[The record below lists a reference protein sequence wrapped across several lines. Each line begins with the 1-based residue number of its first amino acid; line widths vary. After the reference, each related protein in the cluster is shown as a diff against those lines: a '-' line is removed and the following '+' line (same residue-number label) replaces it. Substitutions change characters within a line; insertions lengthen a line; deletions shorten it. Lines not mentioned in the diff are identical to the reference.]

1 MGAIKKAEFDL
12 IKDRFIG
19 LTSKEKFTKECSFAV
34 QHFNKNNYLASAT
47 LDSKLQAVLNVA
59 MTGLTLNPVLKL
71 AYLVPRRGMN
81 GVECH
86 LEPSYQ
92 GLVKLVTDTGS
103 AKNVVAHLV
112 YDGDDFEVSLGTS
125 ESIMHKPKFQSKEIT
140 HVYAVAT
147 LFDGTNQ
154 IEVMTFEDVCKIR
167 DSSESYK
174 SFKNGKTKSCI
185 WNDHEGEMS
194 RKTVVKRLVKYL
206 PKTEM
211 WDKLGNAIDIDNSDY
226 KASENQTDYIDNLL
240 MTANISPDEV
250 DGITRECTYM
260 DSERASEV
268 IQYLKDN
275 QVDPIHAGIPYGQ
288 TEIVDKQNNEN

>member
-1 MGAIKKAEFDL
+1 MSGIKKAEFDL

-34 QHFNKNNYLASAT
+34 QHFNKNNYLATAT
-47 LDSKLQAVLNVA
+47 IESKLQSVLNVA

-71 AYLVPRRGMN
+71 AYLVPRRGFN
-81 GVECH
+81 GVECF

-92 GLVKLVTDTGS
+92 GLVKLITDTGS

-125 ESIMHKPKFQSKEIT
+125 EDVIHKPKFQSKEIT
-140 HVYAVAT
+140 HVYAIAT

-154 IEVMTFEDVCKIR
+154 IEVMHVDEVFKIR

-174 SFKNGKTKSCI
+174 SFKAGKSKSCI

-226 KASENQTDYIDNLL
+226 KASDNQTDYIDHLL
-240 MTANISPDEV
+240 MTSNISAEQMD
-250 DGITRECTYM
+250 DITRECSYM
-260 DSERASEV
+260 TSERASEV
-268 IQYLKDN
+268 IQYLKEN
-275 QVDPIHAGIPYGQ
+275 QVDPISAGIPYGQ
-288 TEIVDKQNNEN
+288 TEIVKKIKNEN